1 MSGID
6 SSARMLIDDKNVTLR
21 QFIWELTIRKFIRNL
36 AFLSVV
42 FFAALFN
49 AVAAAATI
57 GLSILLLSTP
67 FRYEDTGANIRLLFS
82 PVDTMP
88 EALIVAIA
96 GAALLL
102 FSVLLLSFIGE
113 VEFQA
118 ARRLLKQ
125 N

>member
-1 MSGID
+1 
-6 SSARMLIDDKNVTLR
+6 MLIDDKNVTLR
-21 QFIWELTIRKFIRNL
+21 QFIWELTIRKFIRSL